1 MRLKEL
7 ILALQKAKNKEAEV
21 RLTDTEGS
29 FNVGILTVEESQE
42 GDEVVIVAE
51 PHPKL

>member
-1 MRLKEL
+1 VNLKEL
-7 ILALQKAKNKEAEV
+7 IKSLGKAKDKEAEV

-42 GDEVVIVAE
+42 GDEVIIVAE